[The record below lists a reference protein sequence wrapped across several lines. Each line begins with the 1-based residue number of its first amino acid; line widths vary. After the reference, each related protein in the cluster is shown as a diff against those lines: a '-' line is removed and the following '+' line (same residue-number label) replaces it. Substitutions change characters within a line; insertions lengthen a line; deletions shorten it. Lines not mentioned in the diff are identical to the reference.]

1 MGGQDVGLGVNIR
14 NAEPLPLVF
23 AVVMFAAR
31 KAGYVCGNQ
40 IVPGRG
46 HGCGAAV
53 VELAVVVRV
62 RLLASINTIRA
73 LASAVAVQ
81 NLCSGELRRAGRR
94 SGRLGGTGGAD
105 GVGDGRPSTVG
116 GRDIR
121 LSVNVRDSE
130 EVSLVYAELVDAA
143 REAGYVCGNQI
154 VPGRGH
160 GFGVASVELAV
171 VVRVLLLASINT
183 IRALARTITVENLCS
198 GELRRTGRIVTG
210 GADGV
215 GDGRPSTVGGRDVGL
230 SVNIRDAEEISVV
243 FAHIEFAAREAGYV
257 CGNRI
262 VPGRGH

>member
-14 NAEPLPLVF
+14 DAEPLSLVF

-31 KAGYVCGNQ
+31 K
-40 IVPGRG
+40 
-46 HGCGAAV
+46 
-53 VELAVVVRV
+53 
-62 RLLASINTIRA
+62 
-73 LASAVAVQ
+73 
-81 NLCSGELRRAGRR
+81 
-94 SGRLGGTGGAD
+94 
-105 GVGDGRPSTVG
+105 
-116 GRDIR
+116 
-121 LSVNVRDSE
+121 
-130 EVSLVYAELVDAA
+130 
-143 REAGYVCGNQI
+143 AGYVCGNQI

-183 IRALARTITVENLCS
+183 IRALARTIAVENLCS

-257 CGNRI
+257 CGNQI
-262 VPGRGH
+262 VPGRGHGRGAAVVELAVAVRVLLLASINTIRAFANTVAV